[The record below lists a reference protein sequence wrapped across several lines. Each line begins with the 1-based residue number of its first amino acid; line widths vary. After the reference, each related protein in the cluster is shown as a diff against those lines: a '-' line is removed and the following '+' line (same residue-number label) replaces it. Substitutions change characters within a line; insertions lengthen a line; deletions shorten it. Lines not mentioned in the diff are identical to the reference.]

1 MSTEQRGTTPSLVP
15 TASRR
20 TGSVPGGI
28 AFGGSNR
35 TGMNIAKG
43 NILLDRLA
51 DLPGLTTS
59 FPTFEPPTYAANGGF
74 VGSSRSMFRG
84 GGFAKGPGGPKEDL
98 IDAKLSNGE
107 FVMTAEAVKN
117 AGGGDV
123 QRGAQEMYKLMNTL
137 ERRA

>member
-1 MSTEQRGTTPSLVP
+1 MMPVSS
-15 TASRR
+15 SK
-20 TGSVPGGI
+20 
-28 AFGGSNR
+28 

-59 FPTFEPPTYAANGGF
+59 FPTFEAPTYAAQGGF
-74 VGSSRSMFRG
+74 VGSARPMFRG

-98 IDAKLSNGE
+98 IEAKLSNGE

-117 AGGGDV
+117 AGSGDV
-123 QRGAQEMYKLMNTL
+123 QRGAQEMYRLMHSL
-137 ERRA
+137 EGRG